1 MIKKRKSLPAGYE
14 INPVTGRR
22 RKSCRPDQVR
32 NPQTNKCKKIRSKS
46 KRKSL
51 PAGYEIN
58 PATGRRRK
66 SCRPDQFRDPQ
77 TNKCKKIRA
86 KSKKRKSLSPKKVAM
101 DECPVCLNDTDT
113 RTSTCNHPGC
123 NHPLCDECFNNMIA
137 SGRIV
142 AYSNNGTSLMACPLC
157 RGHFSSLSNSPIK
170 RKSPINVNRPGNS
183 ASNPP
188 LRAKSPLKRKS
199 PIKRRIL
206 FSAPVPFQYGE
217 CTVCHEETAF
227 KIPGCNHYLCRSC
240 YNGMRLS
247 GRTMNCPLCRN
258 RITHLT

>member
-113 RTSTCNHPGC
+113 RTSTCNHP
-123 NHPLCDECFNNMIA
+123 
-137 SGRIV
+137 
-142 AYSNNGTSLMACPLC
+142 
-157 RGHFSSLSNSPIK
+157 
-170 RKSPINVNRPGNS
+170 
-183 ASNPP
+183 
-188 LRAKSPLKRKS
+188 LKRKS

-217 CTVCHEETAF
+217 CPVCHEETAF
-227 KIPGCNHYLCRSC
+227 KIPGCNHYLCLSC